1 MATTAHGVPVADGVP
16 AVSRPAGRIARY
28 AFTIALAVAALSTT
42 VTALAS
48 RRNATTFDEIVLMA
62 GGARGYETGRWD
74 IAPEHPPLMQ
84 YLYGLPIWLSHPTYP
99 EQQVAPVTQARD
111 FSYRYEYSRA
121 FFWTAGNDPERIAFL
136 GRSVAALFAGLL
148 ALAAY
153 GFVRRQGST
162 AAVLAA
168 VLVAFLPDVVAHGG
182 VAYNDLPLALAYLL
196 AVQALDAAV
205 RRPSVGRGAVAGLC
219 VALALG
225 VKFSAIILAPV
236 AGLLLAAEAVS
247 RKRERAWWA
256 SLALAVAA
264 SVVAAYL
271 ALVLIYRGDFALA
284 EFRYGLGYTFGHV
297 SGGHGA
303 PGYLLG
309 RTSVDGWWYFFPM
322 AFLYKTPAAL
332 HILLLAAVA
341 GIARTAKAGGLRV
354 MAASA
359 LRAPVIGTAVFG
371 AALVT
376 SSLDIGFR
384 YALPTLPLLCII
396 VAAGGA
402 RLIESAGPQ
411 VRWAVAALV
420 LWFAASTLSFYPH
433 FLSYT
438 SEYGPGR
445 DHGDLVLLDSS
456 LDWGQGLLELRRWM
470 RSNGVDRVYL
480 SYFGSA
486 VPARYGIDYVP
497 LPSFFPLPALGP
509 APEEPPQYA
518 VISAT
523 NLHGIYMN
531 GDPFATL
538 RQHEPEI
545 VLAHTLFVYRIN
557 ARVN

>member
-1 MATTAHGVPVADGVP
+1 MATTEQGVPVAAGLP
-16 AVSRPAGRIARY
+16 AGSRPLAGMTRF
-28 AFTIALAVAALSTT
+28 AFAIALAVAALTT
-42 VTALAS
+42 AVTALAS

-84 YLYGLPIWLSHPTYP
+84 YLYGLPIWLSHPSYP
-99 EQQVAPVTQARD
+99 ERQVAPPTEARD
-111 FSYRYEYSRA
+111 FSYRYEYSRE
-121 FFWTAGNDPERIAFL
+121 FFWTVGNDPERIAFL
-136 GRSVAALFAGLL
+136 GRSLAALFAGLL

-153 GFVRRQGST
+153 GFLLRQDRM

-196 AVQALDAAV
+196 SIQSLDAAV
-205 RRPSVGRGAVAGLC
+205 RRPTVGRGALAGLFL
-219 VALALG
+219 ALALG
-225 VKFSAIILAPV
+225 IKFSAVILAPV
-236 AGLLLAAEAVS
+236 AGLLVAAEAVS
-247 RKRERAWWA
+247 RKREPAWWL
-256 SLALAVAA
+256 SLGLAIAAAIVAA
-264 SVVAAYL
+264 GL
-271 ALVLIYRGDFALA
+271 ALVLIYRGDFTLA
-284 EFRYGLGYTFGHV
+284 EFRYGIGYTFDHV

-309 RTSVDGWWYFFPM
+309 RTSVHGWWYFFPV

-332 HILLLAAVA
+332 HILLLGAVA
-341 GIARTAKAGGLRV
+341 GMARTSGTGGLRV
-354 MAASA
+354 MAASP
-359 LRAPVIGTAVFG
+359 LRAPVIGVAVFG

-384 YALPTLPLLCII
+384 YALPVLPLVCII
-396 VAAGGA
+396 AAVGVA

-433 FLSYT
+433 FLAYT

-480 SYFGSA
+480 SYFGSG
-486 VPARYGIDYVP
+486 VPAKDGIDYVP
-497 LPSFFPLPALGP
+497 LQSFFPLPALGP
-509 APEEPPQYA
+509 ATDQPAQYA
-518 VISAT
+518 VVSAT